1 MAQRRHLVC
10 AGATAATSLALCG
23 GLAFSSGPHLGVV
36 PQQTVPVAPR
46 DARLTRRPAAISPTL
61 VGNARTIW
69 PFATAAGCAAVSA
82 LAAMVNH
89 KKTKNGA
96 KSFVGSEGEGKK
108 KAPVAKTKDEAQDKE
123 FKHFQAKGFAAESPP
138 SSAAEAS
145 STPEAA
151 GDKGVDKEVPK
162 ATGTEK
168 TYEET
173 GTHERPDDD
182 ESLAGMK
189 TFVGEKRWEV
199 ETAKPQDKARD
210 DSEGTE
216 DKDEVEM
223 FVGED
228 GAQVEVAK
236 AKGEEP
242 GSNESNLG
250 GVPYPIENEEAASF
264 SEHFVQS
271 EFARGE
277 EQNDMTKKL
286 DEATVFC
293 NHLRRCLTEYEV
305 KQEVLQQELAV
316 AKADALALESQ
327 NIQFVELAQ
336 RLEEDL
342 AGANSAKDTALE
354 AAQRYSEDAEKAR
367 RLTKDLEA
375 ELLTA
380 RACARAAELRDARG
394 SNEIELVRAESIFR
408 QEFIVEETER
418 LLSEIARLKAR
429 LVQVEAEADRERED
443 LLNKVR
449 SARAAAEAVVL
460 KQDPPSPF
468 GLHSN
473 GRRPSPR
480 DGLPRAPPLTGT
492 GGPDSGIAFEHSWR
506 LQ

>member
-1 MAQRRHLVC
+1 M
-10 AGATAATSLALCG
+10 
-23 GLAFSSGPHLGVV
+23 
-36 PQQTVPVAPR
+36 
-46 DARLTRRPAAISPTL
+46 SPTL
-61 VGNARTIW
+61 VGNALTIW

-89 KKTKNGA
+89 KKKQNGD
-96 KSFVGSEGEGKK
+96 GKK
-108 KAPVAKTKDEAQDKE
+108 KAPVDKTKDEAQDKE
-123 FKHFQAKGFAAESPP
+123 FKHFQAKGFAVESPP

-145 STPEAA
+145 GTPEAA
-151 GDKGVDKEVPK
+151 GDKGIEKEVPK

-173 GTHERPDDD
+173 STHERPDDD

-189 TFVGEKRWEV
+189 TFVGEQRWKV
-199 ETAKPQDKARD
+199 ATAKPQDKARD
-210 DSEGTE
+210 DSVATE

-236 AKGEEP
+236 AEGEDP
-242 GSNESNLG
+242 GSNESNVG
-250 GVPYPIENEEAASF
+250 GWPYPIEN
-264 SEHFVQS
+264 
-271 EFARGE
+271 E

-305 KQEVLQQELAV
+305 KQEVLQQELAS
-316 AKADALALESQ
+316 AKADALALDSQ
-327 NIQFVELAQ
+327 NVQFVELAK

-342 AGANSAKDTALE
+342 AGANAAKDTALE

-380 RACARAAELRDARG
+380 RACARAAELRDVRG
-394 SNEIELVRAESIFR
+394 SGEVELLRAEGIFR
-408 QEFIVEETER
+408 QEFVVEETER

-429 LVQVEAEADRERED
+429 LVQVEAEADREHED

-460 KQDPPSPF
+460 RQDPPTPF

-480 DGLPRAPPLTGT
+480 DGLPRAPPPNGT
-492 GGPDSGIAFEHSWR
+492 RGPPGSDIAFEHSWR
-506 LQ
+506 LE